1 ELDEFKKLYGT
12 TLVCG
17 FAHIFGYPVGIV
29 ANNGILFS
37 ESALKATHFIELCG
51 QRRIPLVFLQNI
63 AGFMVGG
70 KYEAGGIAKD
80 GAKMVAAVAT
90 VNVPKFTIIIGGS
103 HGAGNYGMC
112 GRAWDARTLFM
123 WPQAEIGVMGADQ
136 AANTMADV
144 KIRQLQREGKELTE
158 EEIAAIRDPVLEKF
172 RQDVEAYT
180 STSEL
185 WDDGIL
191 DPADTRNALGMS
203 ISASLNAPI
212 DDPHYGIFRL

>member
-1 ELDEFKKLYGT
+1 
-12 TLVCG
+12 
-17 FAHIFGYPVGIV
+17 
-29 ANNGILFS
+29 
-37 ESALKATHFIELCG
+37 
-51 QRRIPLVFLQNI
+51 
-63 AGFMVGG
+63 MVGRE
-70 KYEAGGIAKD
+70 YEERGIAKD
-80 GAKMVAAVAT
+80 GAKMLMAQGGSV
-90 VNVPKFTIIIGGS
+90 VPKFTVIANAS
-103 HGAGNYGMC
+103 YGAGNYGMC

-158 EEIAAIRDPVLEKF
+158 EEIAAIREPVLEKYK
-172 RQDVEAYT
+172 RDVEAYT

>member
-1 ELDEFKKLYGT
+1 
-12 TLVCG
+12 
-17 FAHIFGYPVGIV
+17 
-29 ANNGILFS
+29 
-37 ESALKATHFIELCG
+37 
-51 QRRIPLVFLQNI
+51 
-63 AGFMVGG
+63 
-70 KYEAGGIAKD
+70 
-80 GAKMVAAVAT
+80 
-90 VNVPKFTIIIGGS
+90 
-103 HGAGNYGMC
+103 